1 MEEKSKTS
9 NRSERLEATF
19 FSRPTLEVARALLGT
34 RLVRRSGRHQ
44 LEGRIVEVEAYIGE
58 DDQACHASRGRTPRA
73 QGLYREPGVY
83 YVYMIYGMY
92 WCLNVVTEELDFPAA
107 VLIRALEPIAGQAEM
122 KKRRQAAR
130 TDVDLC
136 NGPGKLCQAMDV
148 DSRFHGQSIEEGS
161 LWLEQDPV
169 DSSEDMGGVVSCPRV
184 GVDYAGECAR
194 YPWRFYLAS
203 SECVSRRDRLADSG
217 RSAR

>member
-1 MEEKSKTS
+1 
-9 NRSERLEATF
+9 
-19 FSRPTLEVARALLGT
+19 
-34 RLVRRSGRHQ
+34 
-44 LEGRIVEVEAYIGE
+44 
-58 DDQACHASRGRTPRA
+58 
-73 QGLYREPGVY
+73 
-83 YVYMIYGMY
+83 MIYGMY
-92 WCLNVVTEELDFPAA
+92 WCLNVVTEESDFPAA

-122 KKRRQAAR
+122 KKRRRAAR

-148 DSRFHGQSIEEGS
+148 DSRFHGQSIEEGT

-169 DSSEDMGGVVSCPRV
+169 ASSESMDGVVSCPRV

-194 YPWRFYLAS
+194 YPWRYYLAS
-203 SECVSRRDRLADSG
+203 SECVSKRDRLAESE